1 MDDTAAPGG
10 PLVGAFAVLH
20 GRHPLR
26 GYAVTWRLTP
36 LAAAR
41 QGLGFLVERADGHIE
56 DDRVWELAE
65 KETALMTSTEVS
77 RLVRRWGRP
86 AVP

>member
-1 MDDTAAPGG
+1 MDDTPAPAG
-10 PLVGAFAVLH
+10 PIAGTSAVLH

-36 LAAAR
+36 VASARGAAT
-41 QGLGFLVERADGHIE
+41 FLVERADGHIE

-65 KETALMTSTEVS
+65 KESALMTSTEVS
-77 RLVRRWGRP
+77 RLVRRSARP
-86 AVP
+86 AVH